1 MKNRSGALVGGK
13 IVIVKQ
19 SHALAGEEED
29 TMPRR
34 NHWLPVVLIFAAL
47 HLSACDDSSSEAD
60 DDQDDDHGPAKVE
73 QLEESGL
80 SRLTLTA
87 KAAERL
93 DIKTVPASE
102 AQLATSLSQG
112 KVVPYAAV
120 LYDANGDT
128 WVYTSPEP
136 QVFIRHKVTVEYI
149 DGDQAVLS
157 DGPPVGTPVVTVGAA
172 ELFGTEFEIGH

>member
-1 MKNRSGALVGGK
+1 
-13 IVIVKQ
+13 
-19 SHALAGEEED
+19 
-29 TMPRR
+29 MPRR
-34 NHWLPVVLIFAAL
+34 NGWLPLVLLFAAL
-47 HLSACDDSSSEAD
+47 QVTACDESSAEG
-60 DDQDDDHGPAKVE
+60 DDDHDDGPAKVE
-73 QLEESGL
+73 HLEESGL
-80 SRLTLTA
+80 SRLTLTP

-93 DIKTVPASE
+93 DIKVVPASE
-102 AQLATSLSQG
+102 AVMARSASQR

-136 QVFIRHKVTVEYI
+136 QVFVRYKVNVEYI
-149 DGDQAVLS
+149 DADQAVLT